1 MRLHNRLACLLVLI
15 CLAPACADSGGGE
28 SGTSEEFTVVQ
39 PSGSPDA
46 GATPDAA
53 PDTSPDPLP
62 DSSSGSAADVMASP
76 DGTEPTDTAMAADA
90 VNPGPQDA
98 AVAPEDATEGPE
110 DTSALESSPF
120 VGRWALRYW
129 VNSLTEVPVLGGIM
143 GTVVLSLQVVDITET
158 DAGLS
163 FTVET
168 CSVEMIAEDGA
179 MNETILPDAFV
190 DSIPVAERTAAL
202 TDDGQGFYA
211 EPFYEVRGAQLD
223 DLINSPLPTDPNDPA
238 VIDQDQDG
246 HPGMT
251 ISVTGFVDGDIYL
264 VQRGWN
270 SLETTSFDGDRAFGT
285 SEWGDEQTYLGASSF
300 VLEQITPSSWP
311 DPDTS
316 KHGFE
321 LVSAPEITC
330 NQVLETTAAI
340 FESH

>member
-1 MRLHNRLACLLVLI
+1 MV
-15 CLAPACADSGGGE
+15 
-28 SGTSEEFTVVQ
+28 T
-39 PSGSPDA
+39 
-46 GATPDAA
+46 DAA
-53 PDTSPDPLP
+53 DI
-62 DSSSGSAADVMASP
+62 ASEDAP
-76 DGTEPTDTAMAADA
+76 VAPTDA
-90 VNPGPQDA
+90 P
-98 AVAPEDATEGPE
+98 VAPEDTAGTQEP
-110 DTSALESSPF
+110 SPF

-158 DAGLS
+158 DSGLS
-163 FTVET
+163 WSVET
-168 CSVEMIAEDGA
+168 CSVEMIAEEGA

-190 DSIPVAERTAAL
+190 NSIPVAKRTAVL

-211 EPFYEVRGAQLD
+211 EPFYELRGAQLD
-223 DLINSPLPTDPNDPA
+223 DLINGALPTDANDPA

-270 SLETTSFDGDRAFGT
+270 ALQTTSFDGDRAFGT

-300 VLEQITPSSWP
+300 ILEQITPSSWP
-311 DPDTS
+311 DPDTT

-321 LVSAPEITC
+321 LVYAPEITC
-330 NQVLETTAAI
+330 TQVIATTAAI